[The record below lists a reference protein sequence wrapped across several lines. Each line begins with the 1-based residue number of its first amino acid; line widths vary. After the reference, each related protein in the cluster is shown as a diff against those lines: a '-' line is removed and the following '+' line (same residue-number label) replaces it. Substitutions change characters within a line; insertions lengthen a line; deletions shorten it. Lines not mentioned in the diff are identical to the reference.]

1 MLHKHLLP
9 LLLSFLLLFSVP
21 AFADDVAQAPEEPA
35 ATESTEV
42 TIEAPATEAPASD
55 PVPTFEYEDSNCNA
69 QDDTPTTAPTEVTQE
84 PQIDYTG
91 LLTTIYQEIQGF
103 AYTTQLIAGFLLFFV
118 VVVLCF
124 FSYKFFRI
132 FF

>member
-9 LLLSFLLLFSVP
+9 LLLSFLLLFSIP
-21 AFADDVAQAPEEPA
+21 AFADEVAQAPEEPG
-35 ATESTEV
+35 ATESVETPTEV
-42 TIEAPATEAPASD
+42 PAYEPE
-55 PVPTFEYEDSNCNA
+55 PTFEYEYSNSPE
-69 QDDTPTTAPTEVTQE
+69 QDDIPTISPTEVTQV
-84 PQIDYTG
+84 PQTDYTG